1 MFFEFEFEKLS
12 SSFQKSILLHTT
24 NLSILANSHSC
35 NNGCNH
41 CSTSNHQWKFLTCNT
56 SHWTWTLTT
65 IPCSTQIK
73 EFARP
78 DICSIHQLGAYD
90 HFDYHCGNVWNQ
102 YRYQQCLWSDSLHND
117 DNHNLLFYIR
127 NYWKRSLVVTMI
139 FFFIGF
145 IGFDGIYFS
154 SVILK
159 VASGGWVAILISI
172 FFFVT
177 FFSWWY
183 GQRCLNEVSSR
194 IHTGTPIKD
203 FVARRVH
210 EETTEEE
217 EEEETTTHEIENK
230 FKTVDLIDGSHIK
243 VGRTPTMAVF
253 LSSQHSSNTSQ
264 SFEMFLSLNAHNS

>member
-1 MFFEFEFEKLS
+1 MAAITAAQAIISGSFSLATQAIGLGLSPPFRVQHKSKSLQGQIFVPFINWVLMIISIIIVAMFGTNTD
-12 SSFQKSILLHTT
+12 INNAYGVTVCTMMIITT
-24 NLSILANSHSC
+24 
-35 NNGCNH
+35 
-41 CSTSNHQWKFLTCNT
+41 F
-56 SHWTWTLTT
+56 
-65 IPCSTQIK
+65 
-73 EFARP
+73 
-78 DICSIHQLGAYD
+78 
-90 HFDYHCGNVWNQ
+90 
-102 YRYQQCLWSDSLHND
+102 
-117 DNHNLLFYIR
+117 FYAALIR
-127 NYWKRSLVVTMI
+127 NYWKRSVVVTMI
-139 FFFIGF
+139 FFIGF
-145 IGFDGIYFS
+145 IGFDGMYFS

-230 FKTVDLIDGSHIK
+230 FNTVDLIDGSHIK
-243 VGRTPTMAVF
+243 VGRTPT
-253 LSSQHSSNTSQ
+253 NG
-264 SFEMFLSLNAHNS
+264 SFSFITTLK